1 MSKTPRP
8 LLLSMSLAVGLGVS
22 LAVAAAGTAL
32 AADNPVVQRQALM
45 DATAAAAG
53 LSGGMLKGEIPYNP
67 TAAKSAITTLWAVS
81 RNYGHLFPA
90 GSETGN
96 NTEASPNIWKDRAG
110 FDAELAKF
118 TADVDKAKEVSGKDG
133 PADLASFKEAMTP
146 VLANCKA
153 CHKDYRLTKK

>member
-8 LLLSMSLAVGLGVS
+8 LFLSMSLAVGLGAS
-22 LAVAAAGTAL
+22 LAVAAAGAAL
-32 AADNPVVQRQALM
+32 AADNPLVQRQALM

-81 RNYGHLFPA
+81 RNYGHLFPP
-90 GSETGN
+90 GSDTGK
-96 NTEASPNIWKDRAG
+96 TEASPNIWKDRAG
-110 FDAELAKF
+110 FDSHLAKF

-133 PADLASFKEAMTP
+133 PADLAAFKAAMTP
-146 VLANCKA
+146 VLANCKS
-153 CHKDYRLTKK
+153 CHEDYRLKKK